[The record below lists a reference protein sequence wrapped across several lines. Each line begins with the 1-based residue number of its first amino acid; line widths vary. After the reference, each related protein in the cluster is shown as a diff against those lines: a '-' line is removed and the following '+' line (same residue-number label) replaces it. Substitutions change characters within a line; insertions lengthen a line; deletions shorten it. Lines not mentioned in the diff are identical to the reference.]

1 MITQTEF
8 EKRLLDIKRQGE
20 KYGVEINITDLI
32 DKDHLDCTWY
42 GGEVGTIK
50 YDGYT
55 ITIGAYG
62 DIRLCGMVDGE
73 IIDIKDKH
81 NGGSAYDVLGSK
93 VDDDRLDALLTG
105 YVDGNDY
112 LVFENNNW
120 FEVNV
125 ISPDGQWIDF
135 CGADNVLDN
144 NLLDCF
150 NNIEDYFQY
159 VEWAKE
165 IESGK

>member
-8 EKRLLDIKRQGE
+8 EKRLLDIKRQEE

-55 ITIGAYG
+55 ITIGACG

-73 IIDIKDKH
+73 EVNIKDK
-81 NGGSAYDVLGSK
+81 NGGYVYDELGAK
-93 VDDDRLDALLTG
+93 VDDDKLHSLLTG
-105 YVDGNDY
+105 YGEGNDY

-120 FEVNV
+120 FEVDL
-125 ISPDGQWIDF
+125 ITPDGKWIDLSY
-135 CGADNVLDN
+135 ADNVLDD

-150 NNIEDYFQY
+150 SDIGFYFEY
-159 VEWAKE
+159 VKTQREYDKE
-165 IESGK
+165 T